1 MASAMEVY
9 ANAALAGE
17 ASHVKRLTVRLW
29 QTKPVL
35 AGAFARRYHPRAMVA
50 RSANATQVG
59 RAQLAP
65 TPLVSDTT
73 TAMTEVFAN
82 LVCATVRRSGQGNH
96 AHSVRVPKI
105 ATFTAVASPAENA
118 YAWKAGLASRA
129 VRAALDCAPVV
140 VFAMPAD
147 SRVLVKRGGRV
158 RIAPNPFAPITAA
171 VMVFVRRN
179 VHANVILALWA
190 KTVSGRFAR
199 ITVPITVSVSCLW
212 LRELASVAVATAT
225 PGGKAMIA
233 L

>member
-9 ANAALAGE
+9 ANATLAGE
-17 ASHVKRLTVRLW
+17 ASHVKILIARLW
-29 QTKPVL
+29 QTKPVV
-35 AGAFARRYHPRAMVA
+35 AGAFARKYHPRASLA

-82 LVCATVRRSGQGNH
+82 LVCATVRRNGQANH
-96 AHSVRVPKI
+96 VHNVRVPKI
-105 ATFTAVASPAENA
+105 ATFTAVASPAENV

-140 VFAMPAD
+140 VLAIPAD

-158 RIAPNPFAPITAA
+158 RIAPNLFAPITAA
-171 VMVFVRRN
+171 VMVFVTRSVR
-179 VHANVILALWA
+179 ANVILAGLA
-190 KTVSGRFAR
+190 MTVSGRFAR
-199 ITVPITVSVSCLW
+199 ITVPITVSV
-212 LRELASVAVATAT
+212 
-225 PGGKAMIA
+225 
-233 L
+233 